1 MVDNIHWLP
10 ETYGPD
16 LIAYYESLLK
26 EPLPQRIKDLLA
38 MLEEAARAEAA
49 APPEAPIA
57 HHVQPEP
64 QERQPEPA
72 K

>member
-16 LIAYYESLLK
+16 LIKYYESLLK
-26 EPLPQRIKDLLA
+26 EPLPQRLKDLLA
-38 MLEEAARAEAA
+38 MLEEAARAEAG
-49 APPEAPIA
+49 APPEAMIG
-57 HHVQPEP
+57 HEER
-64 QERQPEPA
+64 QEREPETA